1 MHVTNIFVW
10 DFVTFLQKGEVFMK
24 QTGKLSVMTKMKYGV
39 GDFGM
44 AVVTAMLQFSMLFYY
59 TDVVG
64 VNPALAGTA
73 MLVGK
78 ITWDLINDTL
88 FGYLEDKTKSRWGK
102 RRPYLIFGAL
112 PFALSFW
119 GVFSIPQG
127 LGDVAY
133 FFIIIGS
140 FMLFDTF
147 HTLTG
152 TAYSAM
158 TAEITEDYDERTSL
172 STYRMVFSIIGYLAG
187 AGVSGT
193 LAGLFSTMFNITIHQ
208 GWSIVALV
216 FGIFAGISM
225 LIPGLFLKYEPA
237 VESKP
242 SEIPPFKS
250 IISTF
255 KNKPFVMYIIITS
268 IMSIS
273 FTMVTT
279 MLQYYITHQ
288 LDMESSSL
296 FVMVT
301 MLGVLA
307 LFLVPCGI
315 LSNKIGKAKAYAT
328 GLTIASVAL
337 IFVFFMPKGPSPLI
351 YVLAAIAGLGFSAQ
365 WVCPHSMIPD
375 VIEYDELMTGERRE
389 GVYYGVHATSGKITG
404 ALASA
409 VCGWGLEI
417 GRYVTEGPQPDS
429 ALWSIRIMFALIP
442 AIFLLICVPLLM
454 KYPITKESHAKV
466 MEELQARR
474 LADKE
479 KETSDEAAE

>member
-1 MHVTNIFVW
+1 
-10 DFVTFLQKGEVFMK
+10 MK
-24 QTGKLSVMTKMKYGV
+24 KLSVATKMKYGV

-64 VNPALAGTA
+64 VKPGLAGTA

-119 GVFSIPQG
+119 GVFSIPKG
-127 LGDVAY
+127 LGDTAY
-133 FFIIIGS
+133 FFLIIGS
-140 FMLFDTF
+140 FILFDTF
-147 HTLTG
+147 HTLTA

-158 TAEITEDYDERTSL
+158 TAEITEDYNERTSL
-172 STYRMVFSIIGYLAG
+172 STYRMVFSVIGYIAG
-187 AGVSGT
+187 AGVSGV
-193 LAGLFSTMFNITIHQ
+193 LADVYSKAFGVTVAQ
-208 GWSIVALV
+208 GWSLVALT
-216 FGIFAGISM
+216 FGVLGGISM

-242 SEIPPFKS
+242 SELPPFKS
-250 IISTF
+250 ILSTF
-255 KNKPFVMYIIITS
+255 KNKPFVMYVIITS

-279 MLQYYITHQ
+279 MLNYYIAHR
-288 LDMESSSL
+288 LDMEESGL
-296 FVMVT
+296 LI
-301 MLGVLA
+301 MLAMMGTLA
-307 LFLVPCGI
+307 IFLVPCGI
-315 LSNKIGKAKAYAT
+315 IMNKIGKAKAYAL
-328 GLTIASVAL
+328 GLAIASAAL
-337 IFVFFMPKGPSPLI
+337 IVVFLLPGGPNPMIFL
-351 YVLAAIAGLGFSAQ
+351 LAAIAGLGFSAQ

-375 VIEYDELMTGERRE
+375 VIEYDELITGERRE

-409 VCGWGLEI
+409 ACGWGLEL
-417 GRYVTEGPQPDS
+417 GNYVDNLQPGEVQPDG
-429 ALWSIRIMFALIP
+429 AVLSIRIMFALIP
-442 AIFLLICVPLLM
+442 AIFLLVCVPLLL
-454 KYPITKESHAKV
+454 KYPITRESHAEV
-466 MEELQARR
+466 MRKLQERR
-474 LADKE
+474 GQAVK
-479 KETSDEAAE
+479 

>member
-1 MHVTNIFVW
+1 
-10 DFVTFLQKGEVFMK
+10 MK
-24 QTGKLSVMTKMKYGV
+24 KLSVATKMKYGV

-64 VNPALAGTA
+64 VKPGLAGTA

-119 GVFSIPQG
+119 GVFSIPKG
-127 LGDVAY
+127 LGDTAY
-133 FFIIIGS
+133 FFLIVGS
-140 FMLFDTF
+140 FILFDTF
-147 HTLTG
+147 HTLTA

-158 TAEITEDYDERTSL
+158 TAEITEDYNERTSL
-172 STYRMVFSIIGYLAG
+172 STYRMVFSVIGYIAG
-187 AGVSGT
+187 AGVSGV
-193 LAGLFSTMFNITIHQ
+193 LADVYSKAFGVTVAQ
-208 GWSIVALV
+208 GWSLVALT
-216 FGIFAGISM
+216 FGVLGGISM

-242 SEIPPFKS
+242 SELPPFKS
-250 IISTF
+250 ILSTF
-255 KNKPFVMYIIITS
+255 KNKPFVMYVIITS

-279 MLQYYITHQ
+279 MLNYYIAHR
-288 LDMESSSL
+288 LDMEESGL
-296 FVMVT
+296 LI
-301 MLGVLA
+301 MLAMMGTLA
-307 LFLVPCGI
+307 IFLVPCGI
-315 LSNKIGKAKAYAT
+315 IMNKIGKAKAYAL
-328 GLTIASVAL
+328 GLTIASAAL
-337 IFVFFMPKGPSPLI
+337 IVVFLLPGGPNPMIFL
-351 YVLAAIAGLGFSAQ
+351 LAAVAGLGFSAQ

-409 VCGWGLEI
+409 ACGWGLEL
-417 GRYVTEGPQPDS
+417 GNYVDNLQPGEVQPDG
-429 ALWSIRIMFALIP
+429 AVLSIRIMFALIP
-442 AIFLLICVPLLM
+442 AIFLLVCVPLLL
-454 KYPITKESHAKV
+454 KYPITRESHAEV
-466 MEELQARR
+466 MRKLQERR
-474 LADKE
+474 GQAVK
-479 KETSDEAAE
+479 

>member
-1 MHVTNIFVW
+1 
-10 DFVTFLQKGEVFMK
+10 MK
-24 QTGKLSVMTKMKYGV
+24 KLSVLTKMKYGV

-64 VNPALAGTA
+64 VKPGLAGTA

-119 GVFSIPQG
+119 GVFSIPKG
-127 LGDVAY
+127 LGDTAY
-133 FFIIIGS
+133 FFLIIGS
-140 FMLFDTF
+140 FILFDTF
-147 HTLTG
+147 HTLTA

-158 TAEITEDYDERTSL
+158 TAEITEDYNERTSL
-172 STYRMVFSIIGYLAG
+172 STYRMVFSVIGYISG
-187 AGVSGT
+187 AGVSGV
-193 LAGLFSTMFNITIHQ
+193 LADIFSKSFGVSVAE
-208 GWSIVALV
+208 GWSLVALT
-216 FGIFAGISM
+216 FGVLGGISM
-225 LIPGLFLKYEPA
+225 LIPGLFLKYTPA

-242 SEIPPFKS
+242 SELPPFKS
-250 IISTF
+250 ILSTF
-255 KNKPFVMYIIITS
+255 KNKPFVMYVIITS

-279 MLQYYITHQ
+279 MLNYYIAHR
-288 LDMESSSL
+288 LDMEESGL
-296 FVMVT
+296 LI
-301 MLGVLA
+301 MLAMMGTLA
-307 LFLVPCGI
+307 IFLVPCGI
-315 LSNKIGKAKAYAT
+315 LMNKIGKAKAYAL
-328 GLTIASVAL
+328 GLTIASAAL
-337 IFVFFMPKGPSPLI
+337 IVVFLLPGGPNPLI
-351 YVLAAIAGLGFSAQ
+351 FILAAIAGLGFSAQ

-409 VCGWGLEI
+409 ACGWGLEL
-417 GRYVTEGPQPDS
+417 GNYVDNLQPGQTQPEG
-429 ALWSIRIMFALIP
+429 AVLAIRIMFALVP
-442 AIFLLICVPLLM
+442 AFFLLVCVPLLL
-454 KYPITKESHAKV
+454 KYPITKESHAEV
-466 MEELQARR
+466 MRKLQERR
-474 LADKE
+474 GQAVK
-479 KETSDEAAE
+479 

>member
-1 MHVTNIFVW
+1 
-10 DFVTFLQKGEVFMK
+10 MK
-24 QTGKLSVMTKMKYGV
+24 KLSVATKMKYGV

-64 VNPALAGTA
+64 VKPGLAGTA

-119 GVFSIPQG
+119 GVFSIPKG
-127 LGDVAY
+127 LGDTAY
-133 FFIIIGS
+133 FFLIIGS
-140 FMLFDTF
+140 FILFDTF
-147 HTLTG
+147 HTLTA

-158 TAEITEDYDERTSL
+158 TAEITEDYNERTSL
-172 STYRMVFSIIGYLAG
+172 STYRMVFSVIGYIAG
-187 AGVSGT
+187 AGVSGV
-193 LAGLFSTMFNITIHQ
+193 LADAYSKAFGVTVAQ
-208 GWSIVALV
+208 GWSLVALT
-216 FGIFAGISM
+216 FGVLGGISM

-242 SEIPPFKS
+242 SELPPFKS
-250 IISTF
+250 ILSTF
-255 KNKPFVMYIIITS
+255 KNKPFVMYVIITS

-279 MLQYYITHQ
+279 MLNYYIAHR
-288 LDMESSSL
+288 LDMEESGL
-296 FVMVT
+296 LI
-301 MLGVLA
+301 MLAMMGTLA
-307 LFLVPCGI
+307 IFLVPCGI
-315 LSNKIGKAKAYAT
+315 IMNKIGKAKAYAL
-328 GLTIASVAL
+328 GLTIASAAL
-337 IFVFFMPKGPSPLI
+337 IVVFLLPGGPNPMIFL
-351 YVLAAIAGLGFSAQ
+351 LAAIAGLGFSAQ

-409 VCGWGLEI
+409 ACGWGLEL
-417 GRYVTEGPQPDS
+417 GNYVDNLQPGEVQPDG
-429 ALWSIRIMFALIP
+429 AVLSIRIMFALIP
-442 AIFLLICVPLLM
+442 AIFLLVCVPLLL
-454 KYPITKESHAKV
+454 KYPITRESHAEV
-466 MEELQARR
+466 MRKLQERR
-474 LADKE
+474 GQAVK
-479 KETSDEAAE
+479 

>member
-1 MHVTNIFVW
+1 
-10 DFVTFLQKGEVFMK
+10 MK
-24 QTGKLSVMTKMKYGV
+24 KLSVATKMKYGV

-64 VNPALAGTA
+64 VKPGLAGTA

-119 GVFSIPQG
+119 GVFSIPKG
-127 LGDVAY
+127 LGDTAY
-133 FFIIIGS
+133 FFLIVGS
-140 FMLFDTF
+140 FILFDTF
-147 HTLTG
+147 HTLTA

-158 TAEITEDYDERTSL
+158 TAEITEDYNERTSL
-172 STYRMVFSIIGYLAG
+172 STYRMVFSVIGYIAG
-187 AGVSGT
+187 AGVSGV
-193 LAGLFSTMFNITIHQ
+193 LADVYSKAFGVTVAQ
-208 GWSIVALV
+208 GWSLVALT
-216 FGIFAGISM
+216 FGVLGGISM

-242 SEIPPFKS
+242 SELPPFKS
-250 IISTF
+250 ILSTF
-255 KNKPFVMYIIITS
+255 KNKPFVMYVIITS

-279 MLQYYITHQ
+279 MLNYYIAHR
-288 LDMESSSL
+288 LDMEESGL
-296 FVMVT
+296 LI
-301 MLGVLA
+301 MLAMMGTLA
-307 LFLVPCGI
+307 IFLVPCGI
-315 LSNKIGKAKAYAT
+315 IMNKIGKAKAYAL
-328 GLTIASVAL
+328 GLTIASAAL
-337 IFVFFMPKGPSPLI
+337 IVVFLLPGGPNPMIFL
-351 YVLAAIAGLGFSAQ
+351 LAAIAGLGFSAQ

-409 VCGWGLEI
+409 ACGWGLEL
-417 GRYVTEGPQPDS
+417 GNYVDNLQPGEVQPDG
-429 ALWSIRIMFALIP
+429 AILSIRIMFALIP
-442 AIFLLICVPLLM
+442 AIFLLVCVPLLL
-454 KYPITKESHAKV
+454 KYPITRESHAEV
-466 MEELQARR
+466 MRKLQERR
-474 LADKE
+474 GQAVK
-479 KETSDEAAE
+479 

>member
-1 MHVTNIFVW
+1 
-10 DFVTFLQKGEVFMK
+10 MK
-24 QTGKLSVMTKMKYGV
+24 PNGKLSVMTKMKYGV

-59 TDVVG
+59 TDIVG

-73 MLVGK
+73 ILIGK
-78 ITWDLINDTL
+78 ITWDLVNDTL

-127 LGDVAY
+127 IENDLVCCLL
-133 FFIIIGS
+133 IVGS
-140 FMLFDTF
+140 FILFDTF
-147 HTLTG
+147 HTLTA

-158 TAEITEDYDERTSL
+158 TAEITEDYNERTSL
-172 STYRMVFSIIGYLAG
+172 STYRMVFSVIGYISG
-187 AGVSGT
+187 AGLSGT
-193 LAGLFSTMFNITIHQ
+193 LAGIFSNAFGITIHQ
-208 GWSIVALV
+208 GWSLVGLV
-216 FGIFAGISM
+216 FGVLGGLSM

-242 SEIPPFKS
+242 SELPPFKS
-250 IISTF
+250 ILSTF
-255 KNKPFVMYIIITS
+255 KNKPFVSYIIVTS

-273 FTMVTT
+273 FTMVTA
-279 MLQYYITHQ
+279 MLNYYINHQ
-288 LDMESSSL
+288 LHMEESGL
-296 FVMVT
+296 LVM
-301 MLGVLA
+301 LA
-307 LFLVPCGI
+307 MMGTLAVFLVPCGI
-315 LSNKIGKAKAYAT
+315 LSGKIGKAKTYAV

-337 IFVFFMPKGPSPLI
+337 IFVFFMPVGPSPLI
-351 YVLAAIAGLGFSAQ
+351 FVLAAIAGLGFSAQ

-409 VCGWGLEI
+409 ACGWGLEI
-417 GRYVTEGPQPDS
+417 GRYVENSASQPDS
-429 ALWSIRIMFALIP
+429 ALLAIRILFALIP
-442 AIFLLICVPLLM
+442 AIFLLICVPLLI
-454 KYPITKESHAKV
+454 KYPITKESHSEV
-466 MEELQARR
+466 MRQLAERRAQTTSTEENAQ
-474 LADKE
+474 
-479 KETSDEAAE
+479 